1 MNAIEQQGGD
11 VEGEES
17 AGDVGLTDDGA
28 TGHDGRRASLE
39 SPPNLTDLAAT
50 INREHDLAYR
60 AALNAL
66 QHAILCG
73 EALIAARDTV
83 PDGEWLR
90 WVSDNLHIST
100 GALHRYVRIATYK
113 EQLLTAD
120 RQPKSINAAIS
131 YLKEVGAPAAGT
143 GKNGRKPTFDVEEA
157 KRLRKQGLTFTEIGP
172 LLGVSDVAVWR
183 QLTPGAARKTVERTN
198 RYARQRRAERRA
210 LQQKERDEAVARVGG
225 SASNAYAALRRCAL
239 IIDRAI
245 TEATG
250 EMERAGLRNAL
261 AFAHRAEDA
270 IVAVLQLER
279 QAS

>member
-1 MNAIEQQGGD
+1 MNAIQQHGGD
-11 VEGEES
+11 VE
-17 AGDVGLTDDGA
+17 GA

-60 AALNAL
+60 SALNAL

-198 RYARQRRAERRA
+198 RYARQRRAERKA
-210 LQQKERDEAVARVGG
+210 LQQKKRDEAVARTGG
-225 SASNAYAALRRCAL
+225 TAAEAYALLRRCAATLDRSL
-239 IIDRAI
+239 I
-245 TEATG
+245 ATTNG
-250 EMERAGLRNAL
+250 DERKALRDAL
-261 AFAHRAEDA
+261 AYTHKAEDA
-270 IVAVLQLER
+270 IVSALQLER
-279 QAS
+279 RAL